1 MAKNK
6 HSNAWRPT
14 EVTEEIINQLKTAFS
29 YSFTDEEA
37 SLYCWISP
45 RTLYNYCSKNPDFAE
60 LKEQLKKKPNIK
72 AKMNWIEK
80 MNNKDYQASKEW
92 LERKAKDEFSTK
104 QEVDQN
110 TKHSWE
116 IIVWLPKE

>member
-6 HSNAWRPT
+6 HSNAWRPS

-37 SLYCWISP
+37 ALYCWISP
-45 RTLYNYCSKNPDFAE
+45 RTIYNYCSKNPDFAE

-92 LERKAKDEFSTK
+92 LERKSKDEFSLKTT
-104 QEVDQN
+104 VDN
-110 TKHSWE
+110 N
-116 IIVWLPKE
+116 INVWVTEEDLIND